1 MVVAVNR
8 DSQDAGARPLLVSK
22 EAVEELRWFGDRR
35 RMVLNP
41 WRNTENTKYP
51 QRIC

>member
-22 EAVEELRWFGDRR
+22 EAVEELRWFGD
-35 RMVLNP
+35 
-41 WRNTENTKYP
+41 TENTKYP